1 MCAEGKTNP
10 FFEGQT
16 FVLLRR
22 VFSKPT
28 ECHEHEQGFKTVL
41 RCFARTQESYRC
53 DRAAFRHSARTRAVV
68 RRCEAQNRAHS
79 FIGTG
84 GCLSEFDFSAPPVLA
99 EDFTFERVNV
109 TALAERVVES
119 FQPHAEY
126 KDQNLRRADFAEE
139 AFVRGD
145 AVRLQEAMKNIVNN
159 ALKYSPRGE
168 TVEVRVERAEAEV
181 RFSVSDQG
189 PGLREEDLQHLFKP
203 FQRLTAQPTD
213 GEVSLGLGLYLVNE
227 IISRH
232 DGDVDV
238 ETSAGEG
245 STFTLVLPAAA
256 ASVERGS

>member
-1 MCAEGKTNP
+1 MSTSKDSRQFSAVLHELKNP
-10 FFEGQT
+10 IVAIERLSDI
-16 FVLLRR
+16 LLEQEQLSDDARR
-22 VFSKPT
+22 KIELIHSS
-28 ECHEHEQGFKTVL
+28 
-41 RCFARTQESYRC
+41 AQE
-53 DRAAFRHSARTRAVV
+53 AF
-68 RRCEAQNRAHS
+68 
-79 FIGTG
+79 

-99 EDFTFERVNV
+99 EDFTFERVNI
-109 TALAERVVES
+109 TELAGRVVES

-126 KDQNLRRADFAEE
+126 KDQSLRRADFAEK

-168 TVEVRVERAEAEV
+168 TVEVRVERVEEEV

-232 DGDVDV
+232 NGDVDV

>member
-1 MCAEGKTNP
+1 MSTSKDSRQFSAVLHELKNP
-10 FFEGQT
+10 IVAIERLSDI
-16 FVLLRR
+16 LLEQEQLSDDARR
-22 VFSKPT
+22 KIELIHSS
-28 ECHEHEQGFKTVL
+28 
-41 RCFARTQESYRC
+41 AQE
-53 DRAAFRHSARTRAVV
+53 AF
-68 RRCEAQNRAHS
+68 
-79 FIGTG
+79 GY
-84 GCLSEFDFSAPPVLA
+84 LSEFDFSAPPVLA

-109 TALAERVVES
+109 TALAERVVKS

-126 KDQNLRRADFAEE
+126 KDQSLRRADFAEE

-168 TVEVRVERAEAEV
+168 TVEVRVERVEGEV
-181 RFSVSDQG
+181 HFSVSDQG

-245 STFTLVLPAAA
+245 STFTLVLPEAA

>member
-1 MCAEGKTNP
+1 MSTSKDSRQFSAVLHELKNP
-10 FFEGQT
+10 IVAIERLSDI
-16 FVLLRR
+16 LLEQEQLSDDARR
-22 VFSKPT
+22 KIELIHSS
-28 ECHEHEQGFKTVL
+28 
-41 RCFARTQESYRC
+41 AQE
-53 DRAAFRHSARTRAVV
+53 AF
-68 RRCEAQNRAHS
+68 
-79 FIGTG
+79 

-126 KDQNLRRADFAEE
+126 KDQSLRRADFAEE